1 MIDVMKLL
9 RGFRGLLVAVGVV
22 VADALAVQ
30 IVMLDQKGQTL
41 PLDQSRMFLGLIALL
56 MGGLLLVQGL
66 GVVLLLKQRPAIAW
80 RMSFRLMGWL
90 TLVIGAVVT
99 VLVML
104 IKPDPRGLP
113 FAGSRLAVEAIMP
126 LVAGV
131 SAAFA
136 LSPDDEPALEVT
148 AAGPRPL
155 GWLLGERLL
164 ATGLA
169 HAALTVTLMLVSL
182 FGEGERNPVEA
193 ILRWLPAML
202 LFMGLGAYITLRS
215 RQPAMGAALVGLLWF
230 GFAFMGVSLLPGVP
244 ALRPLNLIQP
254 IFWAFYAYLQ
264 PQMMLHEDYLLNRW
278 MVTLMGLLLMN
289 AAIGRLRDEETLL
302 FGKRARQMPRGGAA

>member
-1 MIDVMKLL
+1 MINVMNLL
-9 RGFRGLLVAVGVV
+9 RGFRGLLIGAGAVV
-22 VADALAVQ
+22 VVVLVVQ
-30 IVMLDQKGQTL
+30 IVLLDQKNETL
-41 PLDQSRMFLGLIALL
+41 PLEQSRVFMGLMALV
-56 MGGLLLVQGL
+56 MGGLLLAQ
-66 GVVLLLKQRPAIAW
+66 VLLVVFSLKHRPIIAW

-104 IKPDPRGLP
+104 LEPDPRGLP
-113 FAGSRLAVEAIMP
+113 FAGSQLAVEAIMP

-136 LSPDDEPALEVT
+136 LSPDDEPALEVM
-148 AAGPRPL
+148 AAGARPL

-164 ATGLA
+164 ATGLT
-169 HAALTVTLMLVSL
+169 HAVLAGVLMVVSL
-182 FGEGERNPVEA
+182 FGEGERNLADAV
-193 ILRWLPAML
+193 LRWLPAMM

-254 IFWAFYAYLQ
+254 IFWTFHVYLQ
-264 PQMMLHEDYLLNRW
+264 PKMMLREDYLLNRW
-278 MVTLMGLLLMN
+278 MVTLMGLLLMS
-289 AAIGRLRDEETLL
+289 AAIGRLRDEEALL
-302 FGKRARQMPRGGAA
+302 FGKRVRQTPRGGAA

>member
-1 MIDVMKLL
+1 MIKRINVL
-9 RGFRGLLVAVGVV
+9 RGVRGLLVVAGVV
-22 VADALAVQ
+22 VVGALAVQ
-30 IVMLDQKGQTL
+30 IVLLDQKNETL
-41 PLDQSRMFLGLIALL
+41 PLEQSRLFMGLIALV

-66 GVVLLLKQRPAIAW
+66 VVVLSLKRRPVVAW

-104 IKPDPRGLP
+104 LEPDPRGLP
-113 FAGSRLAVEAIMP
+113 FAGSQLAVGAIMP

-136 LSPDDEPALEVT
+136 LSPDDEPALEVM
-148 AAGPRPL
+148 AAGARPL

-169 HAALTVTLMLVSL
+169 HAALAGVLMVLSL
-182 FGEGERNPVEA
+182 FGDGEHNLMEA
-193 ILRWLPAML
+193 VLRWLPAML

-244 ALRPLNLIQP
+244 ALRPLNLLQP
-254 IFWAFYAYLQ
+254 IFWAFHAYLPSQ
-264 PQMMLHEDYLLNRW
+264 IMLREDYLLNRW
-278 MVTLMGLLLMN
+278 MVTLMGLLLIN
-289 AAIGRLRDEETLL
+289 AAIGRLRDEEALL
-302 FGKRARQMPRGGAA
+302 FGKRARQKPRGGAA